1 MLFGALAED
10 KGVLSGKQTVT
21 IGSTTIT
28 AVSQPAVMDLPDE
41 GEDRDEADGEDEDMD
56 VPDEDEVR

>member
-1 MLFGALAED
+1 MGLLAED

-28 AVSQPAVMDLPDE
+28 AVSQPPMMDLPDD

>member
-1 MLFGALAED
+1 M
-10 KGVLSGKQTVT
+10 LSGKQTVT

-28 AVSQPAVMDLPDE
+28 AVSQPAMMDLPDE